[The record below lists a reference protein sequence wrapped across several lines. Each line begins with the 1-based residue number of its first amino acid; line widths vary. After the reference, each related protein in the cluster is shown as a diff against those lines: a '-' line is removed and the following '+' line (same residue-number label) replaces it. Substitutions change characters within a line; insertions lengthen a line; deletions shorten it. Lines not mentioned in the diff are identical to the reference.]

1 MIKDRKN
8 ICILPFI
15 SMDRNPYDE
24 GLPAGPCCMYQQQ
37 QKQIFDFKSYWESQ
51 ELKDLREDF
60 RNNKRPKGCWKCF
73 EMESKGKKSI
83 RQNAN
88 ESRLEQHKELLQ
100 LPDEKLA
107 PMEIKIKVGAL
118 CNLACRM
125 CVTNVSSRVNA
136 VYKSIGW
143 ETLEPYKYDQDAEVM
158 LKQHAKTIRYIDVV
172 GGEPFYNKK
181 LLNLLQWLKDNNYSQ
196 QMTMYITSNGMF
208 YNSKLV
214 ELLKSF
220 KEVVLII
227 SLDGIGKVHEY
238 IRPGCDFSL
247 VESNIQK
254 FRDYGINVLVQSTIS
269 ILNVLHLDKL
279 DKWCDEREIHHPQK
293 HIVYDPKQLHPR
305 NLPNELKLQ
314 VPKGYQQ
321 FVTED
326 AVDDYKLFLK
336 ELDKYWKTDIKSF
349 MPEWGP
355 YL

>member
-1 MIKDRKN
+1 
-8 ICILPFI
+8 
-15 SMDRNPYDE
+15 
-24 GLPAGPCCMYQQQ
+24 
-37 QKQIFDFKSYWESQ
+37 
-51 ELKDLREDF
+51 
-60 RNNKRPKGCWKCF
+60 
-73 EMESKGKKSI
+73 
-83 RQNAN
+83 
-88 ESRLEQHKELLQ
+88 
-100 LPDEKLA
+100 
-107 PMEIKIKVGAL
+107 
-118 CNLACRM
+118 
-125 CVTNVSSRVNA
+125 
-136 VYKSIGW
+136 
-143 ETLEPYKYDQDAEVM
+143 
-158 LKQHAKTIRYIDVV
+158 
-172 GGEPFYNKK
+172 
-181 LLNLLQWLKDNNYSQ
+181 
-196 QMTMYITSNGMF
+196 MYITSNGMF

-227 SLDGIGKVHEY
+227 SLDGIGKVQEY

-269 ILNVLHLDKL
+269 LLNVLHLDKL
-279 DKWCDEREIHHPQK
+279 DKWCDERKIHNPQK

-314 VPKGYQQ
+314 VPEGYQK

-326 AVDDYKLFLK
+326 AVDDYKIFLK

>member
-1 MIKDRKN
+1 MFKDRKN

-37 QKQIFDFKSYWESQ
+37 QKKIYDFKTYWQSD
-51 ELKDLREDF
+51 ELKKLRQEF
-60 RNNKRPKGCWKCF
+60 RDNKRPKGCWKCF
-73 EMESKGKKSI
+73 EMEDKGKKSI

-88 ESRLEQHKELLQ
+88 ESRLETHKELID
-100 LPDEKLA
+100 LPDEQLP

-143 ETLEPYKYDQDAEVM
+143 ETLEPYKYDLDAEEM
-158 LKQHAKTIRYIDVV
+158 LKLHAKTIKYIDVV

-181 LLNLLQWLKDNNYSQ
+181 LLNLLLWLKDNNYSQ
-196 QMTMYITSNGMF
+196 HMTMYITSNGMF
-208 YNSKLV
+208 YNTKLV

-238 IRPGCDFSL
+238 IRPGCDFAM
-247 VESNIQK
+247 VENNIQK
-254 FRDYGINVLVQSTIS
+254 FRDYGINVLIQSTIS
-269 ILNVLHLDKL
+269 ILNVLHLEKL
-279 DKWCDEREIHHPQK
+279 DDWCTEKQIHNPQK

-305 NLPNELKLQ
+305 NLPSALKAR
-314 VPKGYQQ
+314 VPDGYKK
-321 FVTED
+321 FVTEKPS
-326 AVDDYKLFLK
+326 DDYKIFLSK
-336 ELDKYWKTDIKSF
+336 LDAYWKTDITEF
-349 MPEWGP
+349 MPEWEP

>member
-1 MIKDRKN
+1 
-8 ICILPFI
+8 
-15 SMDRNPYDE
+15 MDRNPYDE

-37 QKQIFDFKSYWESQ
+37 QEPIFDFKSYWDSK

-60 RNNKRPKGCWKCF
+60 RNNKQPKGCWKCF
-73 EMESKGKKSI
+73 EMESKGKTSI

-88 ESRLEQHKELLQ
+88 NSRLEQHKELLE
-100 LPDEKLA
+100 LPDEKLT
-107 PMEIKIKVGAL
+107 PIEIKIKVGAL

-136 VYKSIGW
+136 VYRSIGW
-143 ETLEPYKYDQDAEVM
+143 DTLSPYKYDQDAEAM
-158 LKQHAKTIRYIDVV
+158 LKQHANTIRYIDVV

-181 LLNLLQWLKDNNYSQ
+181 LLDLLKWLMDNNYSQ
-196 QMTMYITSNGMF
+196 KMTMYITSNGMF
-208 YNSKLV
+208 YNKKLV

-269 ILNVLHLDKL
+269 LLNVLHLDKL
-279 DKWCDEREIHHPQK
+279 DNWCAERKIHNPQK

-305 NLPNELKLQ
+305 NLPSELKLQ
-314 VPKGYQQ
+314 VPQGYQK

-326 AVDDYKLFLK
+326 AVDDYKVFLK
-336 ELDKYWKTDIKSF
+336 ELDKYWNTDIKSF
-349 MPEWGP
+349 MPEWKP